1 MKVSTQE
8 IQDAIRLV
16 QYYRFPGTT
25 VTVCC
30 ISLDNGFTAVGSS
43 ACVDPSEYNED
54 MGKAI
59 AYKDAEGKAWSYL
72 GFRLAEKMAAQ
83 KEG

>member
-1 MKVSTQE
+1 MKVSE
-8 IQDAIRLV
+8 DEVRAAIKKV
-16 QYYRFPGTT
+16 QYHRFEGTT

-30 ISLDNGFTAVGSS
+30 LTLDNDFTAVGDS
-43 ACVDPSEYNED
+43 ACVDPAEYNEE
-54 MGKAI
+54 MGQQIANKA
-59 AYKDAEGKAWSYL
+59 AFSKAWAYL